1 MLKSSSTWRY
11 RFRHAIKFWQ
21 INRSVA
27 PTAFPMANLQTW
39 QLLQLWGQPCPLS
52 ATYHPQHPDQKQK
65 FPQKKRGPW
74 LDPTPTNNP
83 TVPILR
89 PKPETAVGC
98 LGFPPHYQPRTLWQ
112 LTRGMWWGTCRGW
125 PNVEANHV
133 ARSFHVMR
141 VGQHP
146 PVNPTRRDFV
156 SPRSQTVPSV
166 GFQSLVHSLIDF
178 HALA

>member
-1 MLKSSSTWRY
+1 MQSNFDKLTVQWPPRLSP
-11 RFRHAIKFWQ
+11 WQ
-21 INRSVA
+21 ICKLGSYYNFEASLA
-27 PTAFPMANLQTW
+27 PWVQRTTHNIPTKNKNFLR
-39 QLLQLWGQPCPLS
+39 
-52 ATYHPQHPDQKQK
+52 
-65 FPQKKRGPW
+65 KKRGPW
-74 LDPTPTNNP
+74 LDPTPTNNL